1 VRCGVW
7 ARRLPDSARSE
18 PLKPRPPLDNFCGD
32 NFCNRQEVAGE
43 DNVVAHHDA
52 DGAAEAL
59 ERFVLAAALRRP

>member
-1 VRCGVW
+1 
-7 ARRLPDSARSE
+7 
-18 PLKPRPPLDNFCGD
+18 
-32 NFCNRQEVAGE
+32 VAGE